1 MKRENTMRVN
11 ADIKEKIMPILW
23 AYCAMAVLCI
33 AAEIMKP
40 GFMAASHIQNLLKQ
54 NAFLGIVCVGQMMVI
69 ITGGTDLSITYNI
82 TLCNVISS
90 QIMYANNGNI
100 LKCFLTVVLIGA
112 LIGMANGL
120 GIHFLKIPSMIM
132 TLGTGTVLQGIGYIY
147 TQGAPKGST
156 APALAGFINGRPGG
170 ITYGIVLIWILVSA
184 VTILIM
190 RYTQF
195 GRSVFAVGA
204 NPVAA
209 DFSGVNSGV
218 TLCKVYVI
226 SGVMSAVVGML
237 LVGYAG
243 TAYLYTGDP
252 YNMDSIAACVVGGTL
267 VAGGKGSYIGVIAG
281 VLLMAAL
288 DSILIM
294 VSMPEAIRKMVKG
307 IVILI
312 MILLVHNK
320 KED

>member
-1 MKRENTMRVN
+1 MKNKTIMQWD
-11 ADIKEKIMPILW
+11 ADIKENIMPILW
-23 AYCAMAVLCI
+23 AYCALVVLCI

-40 GFMAASHIQNLLKQ
+40 GFMAVSHVQNLLKQ
-54 NAFLGIVCVGQMMVI
+54 NAFLGIVCIGQMLVI

-90 QIMYANNGNI
+90 QIMYANNRNI
-100 LKCFLTVVLIGA
+100 IKCFLTVVLIGA
-112 LIGMANGL
+112 VIGTVNGL

-156 APALAGFINGRPGG
+156 APALAGFINGKAGG
-170 ITYGIVLIWILVSA
+170 ITYGVVLIWILVSA
-184 VTILIM
+184 AAIFIM
-190 RYTQF
+190 KFTQF
-195 GRSVFAVGA
+195 GRSVFAVGS

-209 DFSGVNSGV
+209 DFSGINSGT

-226 SGVMSAVVGML
+226 SGVLSSVVGML

-267 VAGGKGSYIGVIAG
+267 VAGGKGSYVGVIAG
-281 VLLMAAL
+281 VLLMSAL

-294 VSMPEAIRKMVKG
+294 VSMPEAVRKMVKG